1 MKIVVLVILYIFN
14 LSMYI
19 KYLYNNLK
27 YFIQIKNR
35 SMYNI
40 ID

>member
-1 MKIVVLVILYIFN
+1 MEHIKKKFEKIIN
-14 LSMYI
+14 
-19 KYLYNNLK
+19 K